1 VGAIFS
7 LHPDQHRKEEQSP
20 GSGMS
25 SAAAPSSASASATT
39 GAPRKKKK
47 TATGGAQVVDA
58 AEPSSGPSGSGSSA
72 ASGSSMSSNDMLQ
85 QCYAI
90 LKSMQEEPDAVAFL
104 EPVRW
109 KELRLTDYPVRIKK
123 PMDLGTVQT
132 KLDSGKYSSPEK
144 FASDVRLVW
153 KNAMFYNRRDSDIFV
168 AAQNLAK
175 LFEKKFAKL
184 RKAGTPAG
192 AGTKRKGDGS
202 KAEGSRANKVW
213 FSQMVKH
220 LDSEQLG
227 QVVSMIQKDCPEALN
242 EEDDDVLEIEIN
254 AIDAGTLTQII
265 NFCNTCISVNDQAKM
280 KTKAES
286 S

>member
-1 VGAIFS
+1 MG
-7 LHPDQHRKEEQSP
+7 
-20 GSGMS
+20 
-25 SAAAPSSASASATT
+25 
-39 GAPRKKKK
+39 
-47 TATGGAQVVDA
+47 
-58 AEPSSGPSGSGSSA
+58 
-72 ASGSSMSSNDMLQ
+72 SGSSMSSNDMLQ

-90 LKSMQEEPDAVAFL
+90 LKALQEEPDAVAFL

-109 KELRLTDYPVRIKK
+109 KELKLNDYPVRIKK
-123 PMDLGTVQT
+123 PMDLGTIQT

-184 RKAGTPAG
+184 RKAGAPAGGGGGGGGGAAG

-213 FSQMVKH
+213 FSQLVKS

-265 NFCNTCISVNDQAKM
+265 NFCNSVISTNDMAKM

-286 S
+286 M